1 MNKIFDKKPSYFKL
15 IYEIRIEEATIVNNY
30 NKRQAGLLGH
40 EIRKNTKV
48 LNLVNIME
56 QYEEEIND
64 MPSVTSLDK
73 NLIAFKWFE
82 CLSKIRFSNL

>member
-1 MNKIFDKKPSYFKL
+1 MNKLFDKKPNFFKL
-15 IYEIRIEEATIVNNY
+15 IYEIRVEEATIVNNY

-40 EIRKNTKV
+40 EIMKNTKV
-48 LNLVNIME
+48 LDLVNIMK

-64 MPSVTSLDK
+64 MPSITSFDK

-82 CLSKIRFSNL
+82 CLSKL

>member
-1 MNKIFDKKPSYFKL
+1 MDKLFDKKPSYFKL
-15 IYEIRIEEATIVNNY
+15 IYELRIEEATIVNNY
-30 NKRQAGLLGH
+30 NKRQAGLLGQ

-48 LNLVNIME
+48 LNLLNNMK

-64 MPSVTSLDK
+64 MPSVTSFDK

-82 CLSKIRFSNL
+82 CLSKLRF